1 MNYKIM
7 LKKILVGICLVM
19 LTFNNLEAGIFKDLI
34 NFFEKIQN
42 PFLRKTN
49 YFNLIEANDLESF
62 ERYIINKKINLDSP
76 LNEQGQTPLIIAT
89 RLNRPAMMEL
99 FIKHGCNLDQTD
111 IKGLAATWYAVADHR
126 EKEAL
131 PLIDILVK
139 AGADCGISPKALDNT
154 SPFLLALRIRSLLVA
169 KEMQDKQPL
178 SQEAK
183 NKISYLGM
191 RGYLKFIERRKFKRS
206 SSTGSID
213 TYISSG
219 FKSDLEVPSEGS
231 LDLALAN
238 KNHRLT
244 VMIEGMTNSN
254 SSISL
259 VNSSSSNSSSTD
271 SFVKVELE

>member
-7 LKKILVGICLVM
+7 LKKILVGICLVT

-62 ERYIINKKINLDSP
+62 ESYIINKKINLDSP

-111 IKGLAATWYAVADHR
+111 IKGLAAPWYAVADHR

-131 PLIDILVK
+131 PLVDILVK
-139 AGADCGISPKALDNT
+139 AGADCGISSESIAYNT
-154 SPFLLALRIRSLLVA
+154 SPFLLSLRIRSLLVA

-178 SQEAK
+178 SEK
-183 NKISYLGM
+183 SKIIISDLGM
-191 RGYLKFIERRKFKRS
+191 RSYLEFIERRKKINRS
-206 SSTGSID
+206 ESIGSIFLE
-213 TYISSG
+213 G
-219 FKSDLEVPSEGS
+219 FKSDLEATSEG

-244 VMIEGMTNSN
+244 AMIEGMTNSN

-259 VNSSSSNSSSTD
+259 VNSSSSNRSSTD
-271 SFVKVELE
+271 SFVDVELE

>member
-7 LKKILVGICLVM
+7 LKKILVGICLVT

-62 ERYIINKKINLDSP
+62 ESYIINKKINLDSP

-99 FIKHGCNLDQTD
+99 FIKYGCNLDQTD
-111 IKGLAATWYAVADHR
+111 INGLASTWYAVADHR

-131 PLIDILVK
+131 SLVDILVK
-139 AGADCGISPKALDNT
+139 AGADCGISPESVAYNT
-154 SPFLLALRIRSLLVA
+154 SPFLLALIIRSLFVA

-178 SQEAK
+178 SEESK
-183 NKISYLGM
+183 IIISDLKIS
-191 RGYLKFIERRKFKRS
+191 
-206 SSTGSID
+206 
-213 TYISSG
+213 
-219 FKSDLEVPSEGS
+219 
-231 LDLALAN
+231 N
-238 KNHRLT
+238 
-244 VMIEGMTNSN
+244 
-254 SSISL
+254 
-259 VNSSSSNSSSTD
+259 
-271 SFVKVELE
+271 

>member
-111 IKGLAATWYAVADHR
+111 IKGLAAPWYAVADHR

-131 PLIDILVK
+131 PLVDILVK
-139 AGADCGISPKALDNT
+139 AGADCGISPESVAYNT

-178 SQEAK
+178 SKES
-183 NKISYLGM
+183 KIIISDLGM
-191 RGYLKFIERRKFKRS
+191 FGYLKSIERRKKIHRS
-206 SSTGSID
+206 ESIGSIFLE
-213 TYISSG
+213 G
-219 FKSDLEVPSEGS
+219 FKSDLEATSEG

-244 VMIEGMTNSN
+244 AMIEGMTNSN

-259 VNSSSSNSSSTD
+259 VNSSSSNRSSTD
-271 SFVKVELE
+271 SFVDVELE

>member
-62 ERYIINKKINLDSP
+62 ESYIINKKINLDSP

-111 IKGLAATWYAVADHR
+111 IKGLAAPWYAVADHR

-131 PLIDILVK
+131 PLVDILVK
-139 AGADCGISPKALDNT
+139 AGADCGISSESIAYNT
-154 SPFLLALRIRSLLVA
+154 SPFLLSLRIRSLLVA

-178 SQEAK
+178 SEK
-183 NKISYLGM
+183 SKIIISDLGM
-191 RGYLKFIERRKFKRS
+191 RSYLEFIERRKKINRS
-206 SSTGSID
+206 ESIGSIFLE
-213 TYISSG
+213 G
-219 FKSDLEVPSEGS
+219 FKSDLEATSEG

-244 VMIEGMTNSN
+244 AMIEGMTNSN

-259 VNSSSSNSSSTD
+259 VNSSSSNRSSTD
-271 SFVKVELE
+271 SFVDVELE

>member
-62 ERYIINKKINLDSP
+62 ERCIINKKINLDSP

-139 AGADCGISPKALDNT
+139 DGADCGISPKALDNT

-178 SQEAK
+178 SEES
-183 NKISYLGM
+183 KIIISDLGM
-191 RGYLKFIERRKFKRS
+191 RSYLEFIERRKKINRS
-206 SSTGSID
+206 ESIGSIFLE
-213 TYISSG
+213 G
-219 FKSDLEVPSEGS
+219 FKSDLEATSEG

-244 VMIEGMTNSN
+244 AMIEGMTNSN

-259 VNSSSSNSSSTD
+259 VNSSSSNRSSTD
-271 SFVKVELE
+271 SFVDVGLE

>member
-42 PFLRKTN
+42 PFLKKTN
-49 YFNLIEANDLESF
+49 YFNLIEANDLELF
-62 ERYIINKKINLDSP
+62 ERCIINKKINLDSP

-131 PLIDILVK
+131 PLVAILVK
-139 AGADCGISPKALDNT
+139 TGADCGIRPEALDNT

-178 SQEAK
+178 SEES
-183 NKISYLGM
+183 KIIISDLGM
-191 RGYLKFIERRKFKRS
+191 LGYLKSIERRKKIHRAE
-206 SSTGSID
+206 SIGR
-213 TYISSG
+213 I
-219 FKSDLEVPSEGS
+219 FLEKSDLKATSKDS

-238 KNHRLT
+238 KNHRPPVIT
-244 VMIEGMTNSN
+244 EGMTNSN

-259 VNSSSSNSSSTD
+259 VNSSSSNRSSTD
-271 SFVKVELE
+271 SFVDVGLE

>member
-1 MNYKIM
+1 M
-7 LKKILVGICLVM
+7 LKKILVGICFFM
-19 LTFNNLEAGIFKDLI
+19 LIFNILYQAFFKDLI

-42 PFLRKTN
+42 PFLKKTN

-111 IKGLAATWYAVADHR
+111 IKGLASTWYAVADHR

-131 PLIDILVK
+131 PLVDILVK
-139 AGADCGISPKALDNT
+139 AGADCGISSESVAYNT
-154 SPFLLALRIRSLLVA
+154 SPFLLSLRIRSLLVA

-178 SQEAK
+178 SEK
-183 NKISYLGM
+183 SKIIISDLGM
-191 RGYLKFIERRKFKRS
+191 RSYLEFIERRKKINRS
-206 SSTGSID
+206 ESIGSIFLE
-213 TYISSG
+213 G
-219 FKSDLEVPSEGS
+219 FKSDLEATSEG

-238 KNHRLT
+238 KNYRPS

-259 VNSSSSNSSSTD
+259 VNSSSSNRSSTD
-271 SFVKVELE
+271 SFVDVELE

>member
-42 PFLRKTN
+42 PFLKKTN

-99 FIKHGCNLDQTD
+99 FIKYGCNLDQTD
-111 IKGLAATWYAVADHR
+111 INGLASTWYAVADHR

-131 PLIDILVK
+131 SLVDILVK
-139 AGADCGISPKALDNT
+139 AGADCGISPESVAYNT
-154 SPFLLALRIRSLLVA
+154 SPFLLSLRIRSLLVA

-178 SQEAK
+178 SEK
-183 NKISYLGM
+183 SKIIISDLGM
-191 RGYLKFIERRKFKRS
+191 RSYLEFIERRKKINRS
-206 SSTGSID
+206 ESIGSIFLE
-213 TYISSG
+213 G
-219 FKSDLEVPSEGS
+219 FKSDLEATSEG

-244 VMIEGMTNSN
+244 AMIEGMTNSN

-259 VNSSSSNSSSTD
+259 VNSSSSNRSSTD
-271 SFVKVELE
+271 SFVDVELE

>member
-34 NFFEKIQN
+34 NLFEKIQN

-99 FIKHGCNLDQTD
+99 FIKYGCNLDQTD
-111 IKGLAATWYAVADHR
+111 IKGLASTWYAVADHR

-131 PLIDILVK
+131 PLVDILVK
-139 AGADCGISPKALDNT
+139 AGADCGISSESIAYNT
-154 SPFLLALRIRSLLVA
+154 SPFLLSLRIRSLLVA

-178 SQEAK
+178 SEK
-183 NKISYLGM
+183 SKIIISDLGM
-191 RGYLKFIERRKFKRS
+191 RSYLEFIERRKKINRS
-206 SSTGSID
+206 ESIGSIFLE
-213 TYISSG
+213 G
-219 FKSDLEVPSEGS
+219 FKSDLEATSEG

-244 VMIEGMTNSN
+244 AMIEGMTNSN

-259 VNSSSSNSSSTD
+259 VDSSSSNRSSTD
-271 SFVKVELE
+271 SFVDVELE